1 MSKFS
6 HQSIQRVMAWGM
18 ASEACCYVYYP
29 DDESDLLEIFKLA
42 RTRGLS
48 VGFRGAGQSYGDAA
62 LNGEQILVD
71 LSGWNQI
78 LEWNPQSGLI
88 TVQTGVTI
96 AQLWKHVVSSGWWPP
111 VVPGT
116 MNPTLGGCA
125 AMNIH
130 GKNQW
135 SVGSFGE
142 HVIDFKALLPNGEI
156 VCCNR
161 SESSELFYGM
171 LGSFGMLGCF
181 ISITL
186 QLKRISSGQVTVRAL
201 SAANID
207 DILHTIEFHKDEDYV
222 VGWIDCTSGGKSIG
236 RGIVHTAKYVDHSIQ
251 EIVFDESNIKSNE
264 MPSKVLGIIPNNY
277 IWVFLRIFD
286 HRIGYKIINAMRY
299 YSGLL
304 QNGHIFRQSLAQF
317 NFLLDYVPNWKRAF
331 LPGGLIQY
339 QCFVPFG
346 NASTIF
352 KKVIEYSNNSR
363 VPPYLGVVKRHRPDD
378 FLVSCNLDGYSLALD
393 FSVNDRNR
401 SRLSSL
407 LNELDKMV
415 VESGGRFYFAK
426 DSTLRPESA
435 RSFLGPKTLANLK
448 KLKLLCDPDGILES
462 NLSRR
467 ILPELHGY

>member
-18 ASEACCYVYYP
+18 ASEACCYVYCP

-78 LEWNPQSGLI
+78 LEWNPQSGVI

-96 AQLWKHVVSSGWWPP
+96 SQLWKHVVSSGWWPP

-142 HVIDFKALLPNGEI
+142 HVIDFKALLPTGEI

-161 SESSELFYGM
+161 SESPELFYGM

-181 ISITL
+181 LSITL
-186 QLKRISSGQVTVRAL
+186 QLKRVSSGQVKVRAL

-207 DILHTIEFHKDEDYV
+207 VILQDIECHKDEDYV

-251 EIVFDESNIKSNE
+251 EIVLDESNMKSKE
-264 MPSKVLGIIPNNY
+264 LPSKMLGIIPNSY
-277 IWVFLRIFD
+277 IWVFLRILD
-286 HRIGYKIINAMRY
+286 HRIGYKVINAMRY

-317 NFLLDYVPNWKRAF
+317 NFLLDYIPNWKRAF

-339 QCFVPFG
+339 QCFVPFR

-352 KKVIEYSNNSR
+352 KKVIECCNNSR
-363 VPPYLGVVKRHRPDD
+363 IPPYLGVVKRHRPDD

-435 RSFLGPKTLANLK
+435 RSFLGSKTLASLME
-448 KLKLLCDPDGILES
+448 LKLLCDPDGILES

>member
-1 MSKFS
+1 MCKLSY
-6 HQSIQRVMAWGM
+6 QSIRRVMAWGM
-18 ASEACCYVYYP
+18 ASEACCYVYHP
-29 DDESDLLEIFKLA
+29 EDESDLLEIFKLA

-71 LSGWNQI
+71 LSCWNQI
-78 LEWNPQSGLI
+78 LEWNPKDGLI
-88 TVQTGVTI
+88 TVQAGVTI
-96 AQLWKHVVSSGWWPP
+96 AQLWRHVVSSGWWPP

-116 MNPTLGGCA
+116 MYPTLGGCA

-135 SVGSFGE
+135 RVGSFGE

-161 SESSELFYGM
+161 SESPELFYGM

-181 ISITL
+181 LSITL
-186 QLKRISSGQVTVRAL
+186 QLKRVSSGEVKVSAL
-201 SAANID
+201 SAANIND
-207 DILHTIEFHKDEDYV
+207 LLHLIECNKDEDYV

-236 RGIVHTAKYVDHSIQ
+236 RGIVHTATHVDESIS
-251 EIVFDESNIKSNE
+251 EIVSDDSNINRYE
-264 MPSKVLGIIPNNY
+264 LPSKVFGIIPNNY
-277 IWVFLRIFD
+277 VWIFLRMFNY
-286 HRIGYKIINAMRY
+286 RIGYKTINAIRY
-299 YSGLL
+299 YSGFLR
-304 QNGHIFRQSLAQF
+304 NGHVFKQSLAQF
-317 NFLLDYVPNWKRAF
+317 NFLLDYVPNWKRAL

-339 QCFVPFG
+339 QCFVPFR
-346 NASTIF
+346 NAPAVL
-352 KKVIEYSNNSR
+352 KKVIECCNNSR
-363 VPPYLGVVKRHRPDD
+363 MPPYLGVVKRHRPDD
-378 FLVSCNLDGYSLALD
+378 FLISCNLDGFSLAMD
-393 FSVNDRNR
+393 FSVSDRNR

-407 LNELDKMV
+407 LHELDKMV

-435 RSFLGPKTLANLK
+435 RSFLGSKTLVSLMD
-448 KLKLLCDPDGILES
+448 LKLLCDPDGVLQT

>member
-1 MSKFS
+1 
-6 HQSIQRVMAWGM
+6 MAWGM
-18 ASEACCYVYYP
+18 ASEASCYVYYP
-29 DDESDLLEIFKLA
+29 EDESDLLEIFELA
-42 RTRGLS
+42 KIRGLS

-71 LSGWNQI
+71 LSGWNKI
-78 LEWNPQSGLI
+78 LEWNPENGLI

-96 AQLWKHVVSSGWWPP
+96 AQLWRHVVSSGWWPP

-135 SVGSFGE
+135 RVGSFGE
-142 HVIDFKALLPNGEI
+142 HVIDFRALLPSGEI

-161 SESSELFYGM
+161 SESPELFYGM

-181 ISITL
+181 VSITL
-186 QLKRISSGQVTVRAL
+186 QLKRISSGEVKVKAL
-201 SAANID
+201 SAANLD
-207 DILHTIEFHKDEDYV
+207 DLLHTIESHRDEDYV
-222 VGWIDCTSGGKSIG
+222 VGWVDCTADGNSIG
-236 RGIVHTAKYVDHSIQ
+236 RGIVHTATHVDHSID
-251 EIVFDESNIKSNE
+251 EILPDDSNMNRQDL
-264 MPSKVLGIIPNNY
+264 PSKVLGILPNSCVWVLLRMFNY
-277 IWVFLRIFD
+277 
-286 HRIGYKIINAMRY
+286 RIGYKTINAIRY

-304 QNGHIFRQSLAQF
+304 RNGHIFKQSLAQF
-317 NFLLDYVPNWKRAF
+317 NFLLDYVPNWKRAL

-339 QCFVPFG
+339 QCFVPFRS
-346 NASTIF
+346 APAVF
-352 KKVIEYSNNSR
+352 RKVIESCNDSR
-363 VPPYLGVVKRHRPDD
+363 VSPYLGVVKRHRPDN
-378 FLVSCNLDGYSLALD
+378 FLISCNLDGYSLAMD

-407 LNELDKMV
+407 LGELDEII

-435 RSFLGPKTLANLK
+435 RSFLGPKTLASLMD
-448 KLKLLCDPDGILES
+448 LKLLCDPDGVLQS

-467 ILPELHGY
+467 ILPELHGF